1 MSYSYDVKEE
11 LSNFKNMKNTELLEA
26 EFLGYILTGNAVLN
40 GEKIC
45 YITENEYNIER
56 FFKILFNLKIEYE
69 PNKNGKLFEAII
81 DSKAVS
87 ERFIKFS
94 NVTDDNI
101 KRTIIKGAFL
111 GSGSITDP
119 EKGYHLE
126 ISFGD
131 EKNAEYVLNL
141 SRTYGV
147 NFKIIKVNKCD
158 NSLYGEKN
166 SEFSHPKK
174 DKFIIYIKDG
184 EQISNF
190 LACIGANKAVLKF
203 EDIRIFKEM
212 KNNVNRIVNCESA
225 NLNKTIDA
233 GIMQIEDIKLIQK
246 RKQFEELSEELKE
259 VANIRLENPEASLK
273 EIGEM
278 LVEPISKSGVNH
290 RFKKIHEIAEE
301 LRK

>member
-1 MSYSYDVKEE
+1 MSYSYEVKEE
-11 LSNFKNMKNTELLEA
+11 LSNFKNMKNMELLEA

-56 FFKILFNLKIEYE
+56 FFKILFTLKIEYE
-69 PNKNGKLFEAII
+69 PNKNGKFFEAII
-81 DSKAVS
+81 DSKSVS

-111 GSGSITDP
+111 GAGSVIDP
-119 EKGYHLE
+119 EKSYHLE

-131 EKNAEYVLNL
+131 EKNAEYILNL
-141 SRTYGV
+141 SKVYGV
-147 NFKIIKVNKCD
+147 NFKIIKVK
-158 NSLYGEKN
+158 E
-166 SEFSHPKK
+166 
-174 DKFIIYIKDG
+174 KFIIYIKDG

-212 KNNVNRIVNCESA
+212 KNNINRIVNCESA

>member
-1 MSYSYDVKEE
+1 MSYSYEVKEE
-11 LSNFKNMKNTELLEA
+11 LSNFKNMKNMELLEA

-56 FFKILFNLKIEYE
+56 FFKILFTLKIEYE
-69 PNKNGKLFEAII
+69 PNKNGKFFEAII
-81 DSKAVS
+81 DSKSVS

-111 GSGSITDP
+111 GAGSVIDP
-119 EKGYHLE
+119 EKSYHLE

-131 EKNAEYVLNL
+131 EKNAEYILNL
-141 SRTYGV
+141 SKVYGV
-147 NFKIIKVNKCD
+147 NFKIIKVK
-158 NSLYGEKN
+158 E
-166 SEFSHPKK
+166 
-174 DKFIIYIKDG
+174 KFIIYIKDG